1 MGNLRRFYYNNK
13 TKIWKVLL
21 IITFVLGS
29 IYLLDSN
36 ALQRK
41 NNKIDIENE
50 KNSNNSN
57 AQTYI
62 SQQSAITGEN
72 INKNEIKKVNET
84 ISIFLEYCKSSNIEE
99 AYDMISN
106 DCKQKEYKTIE
117 EFQEKYVKRKT
128 TKDDIC
134 VIEKWMSN
142 TYKVSIFTNPLSTGE
157 INTNKKID
165 YITIVNEDSKQ
176 KLNIN
181 GYIGKSEINKEKIQ
195 NNIKII
201 VLEKEMYMDYEIYK
215 FKIKNLSDKTIKIDS
230 LENVGTMYIQDM
242 NYLKYNAYAHEIFEE
257 DLEIK
262 PEREVEI
269 SIKYANTYSDRVY
282 INKIVFN
289 DIILDYVKYSKQEN
303 SEEQEEKAIIEVDL

>member
-1 MGNLRRFYYNNK
+1 MRNLRRFYYNNK

-41 NNKIDIENE
+41 NKKINIEDENE
-50 KNSNNSN
+50 KISNNPN

-62 SQQSAITGEN
+62 SQQSAITGED

-84 ISIFLEYCKSSNIEE
+84 ISIFLEYCKSSKIEE

-117 EFQEKYVKRKT
+117 EFQEKYVKRKI
-128 TKDDIC
+128 TKDDMC

-195 NNIKII
+195 NNIKIT
-201 VLEKEMYMDYEIYK
+201 VLEKEIYMDYEIYK

-230 LENVGTMYIQDM
+230 LENVGTMYIQDID
-242 NYLKYNAYAHEIFEE
+242 YLKYNAYAHEIFEE

-262 PEREVEI
+262 PEREMEI

-289 DIILDYVKYSKQEN
+289 DIILDYIKYSKQEN
-303 SEEQEEKAIIEVDL
+303 SGEQAKIEVDL